1 MLRIYAELLG
11 LVREVRGEVEAIGKV
26 DPDLARQLRR
36 CLASAPLNVAEGS
49 LSQGQNRRARY
60 FNALGSLREAMACLE
75 CAEAAGYLGPMREP
89 VRAGFRKGIGTLYRV
104 VHPRP

>member
-11 LVREVRGEVEAIGKV
+11 LVREVQGEVGVIGKV

-36 CLASAPLNVAEGS
+36 CLASVPLNVAEGS

-60 FNALGSLREAMACLE
+60 FNALGSLREAQACLE

-89 VRAGFRKGIGTLYRV
+89 VRAGFRKGIGTLYNV
-104 VHPRP
+104 VHPR